1 MYSFPDLEPVCF
13 SMSSFYCCFFTCI
26 QISQEAGKVAQYS
39 HLLKYF
45 PQFVVIHTVKGFSK
59 VNEAEVNAFLEFPW
73 FLYDPVILLH
83 ILLPWVLMH
92 FSGTGYPL
100 QYSGLE
106 NSMNCIV
113 HGLSKS
119 LAWLSNFHFHFLL
132 QLSSL
137 SLILFNKTGFKQQGA
152 RPRYQEPF

>member
-1 MYSFPDLEPVCF
+1 MYAFPDLEPVRC
-13 SMSSFYCCFFTCI
+13 SMSSFYCCLLTCI
-26 QISQEAGKVAQYS
+26 QISQEADRVVQCS
-39 HLLKYF
+39 HLWKNF
-45 PQFVVIHTVKGFSK
+45 PQFVVIHTVKGFSI
-59 VNEAEVNAFLEFPW
+59 VNEAEVNVFLEFPC

-83 ILLPWVLMH
+83 ILLPWVLTH
-92 FSGTGYPL
+92 FSRKGYSL

-113 HGLSKS
+113 HGVSKS

-137 SLILFNKTGFKQQGA
+137 SLILFNKTGCKQQGA
-152 RPRYQEPF
+152 RPRYQEAY

>member
-1 MYSFPDLEPVCF
+1 MYSSPDLEPVRC
-13 SMSSFYCCFFTCI
+13 STSSFYCCFLTCI
-26 QISQEAGKVAQYS
+26 QISQEAGMVVQYS

-45 PQFVVIHTVKGFSK
+45 PQFVVIHTVKGFSI
-59 VNEAEVNAFLEFPW
+59 VNEAEVNAFLEFPC

-83 ILLPWVLMH
+83 ILLPWVLTH
-92 FSGTGYPL
+92 FSRKGYPL

-113 HGLSKS
+113 HGVSKS

-137 SLILFNKTGFKQQGA
+137 SLILFNKTDCKQQGV